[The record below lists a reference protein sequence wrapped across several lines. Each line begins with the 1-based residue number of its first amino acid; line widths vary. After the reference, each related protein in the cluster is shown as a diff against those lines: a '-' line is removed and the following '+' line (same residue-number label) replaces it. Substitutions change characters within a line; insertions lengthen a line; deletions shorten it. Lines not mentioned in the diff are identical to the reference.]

1 MTQIYL
7 ICSFPLLLHSAE
19 SYWLLKSLSGALG
32 LYTWKYIGYPIRVYL
47 VFKHIIDSRIKY
59 GLILYVIHFRVIY
72 SCSLSLWQILD
83 NLITSSGVVEPH
95 TKTYLIKLIE
105 TLKFVISDFCPQI
118 EKEGELRRSRCRNN
132 KNR

>member
-95 TKTYLIKLIE
+95 PNSLSHQIDWDYEICYFRFLSPNIKGGRI
-105 TLKFVISDFCPQI
+105 KKKQV
-118 EKEGELRRSRCRNN
+118 
-132 KNR
+132 

>member
-95 TKTYLIKLIE
+95 TKTLSHQADWDSEICYFRFLSPNRKGGRIK
-105 TLKFVISDFCPQI
+105 KKQV
-118 EKEGELRRSRCRNN
+118 
-132 KNR
+132 